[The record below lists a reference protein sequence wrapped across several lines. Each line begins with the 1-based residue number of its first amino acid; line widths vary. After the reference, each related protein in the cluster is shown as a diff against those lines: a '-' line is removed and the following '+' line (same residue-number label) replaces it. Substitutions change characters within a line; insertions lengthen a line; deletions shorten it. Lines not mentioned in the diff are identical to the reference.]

1 MNVATTLTAGQ
12 CRIDATEI
20 VSRLFIG
27 SAPALHTDLKA
38 CGFDSVVLTA
48 EEFQPRKCFG
58 HVRVLHAGF
67 ADGPLDGRTLHV
79 ARNAAE
85 EVSRRWMRG
94 DCVLVTCALGRN
106 RSGFVCALALML
118 LFGMS
123 GCEAVHHVRSRRMGA
138 LTNPD
143 FARFL
148 TSLRSA
154 AHLEQMLGTC

>member
-1 MNVATTLTAGQ
+1 MNAATLLSARQ
-12 CRIDATEI
+12 CDLDATEL
-20 VSRLFIG
+20 VARLFIG
-27 SAPALHTDLKA
+27 SAPAVHTDLKA
-38 CGFDSVVLTA
+38 CGFDSIVLTA

-85 EVSRRWMRG
+85 EVARRWMRG
-94 DCVLVTCALGRN
+94 ERVLVTCALGRN

-123 GCEAVHHVRSRRMGA
+123 GREALHHVRSQRMGA

-148 TSLRSA
+148 ASLRSA
-154 AHLEQMLGTC
+154 AHLQQLLGTC